1 MNDPAHKDVHD
12 KTMQEFAERRE
23 LLKQLLSKLE
33 HETLVEEMEA
43 FISYVEKEVLTHE
56 EEASEYFY
64 KTLAQEKPELK
75 EKVQHLTRDY
85 QLIRIMLDLM
95 RKELSNKEIDFQKLV
110 DYSSAVTL
118 INEIHSK
125 DEEESLLKND

>member
-1 MNDPAHKDVHD
+1 MGDNVRKDTHD
-12 KTMQEFAERRE
+12 RTIQEIARKRG
-23 LLKQLLSKLE
+23 LLKQLLNKLE

-43 FISYVEKEVLTHE
+43 FISYVEEEVLTHE
-56 EEASEYFY
+56 EEAPEHFY
-64 KTLAQEKPELK
+64 KTLVQEKPELK

-95 RKELSNKEIDFQKLV
+95 KKELSNEEVDFQKLV